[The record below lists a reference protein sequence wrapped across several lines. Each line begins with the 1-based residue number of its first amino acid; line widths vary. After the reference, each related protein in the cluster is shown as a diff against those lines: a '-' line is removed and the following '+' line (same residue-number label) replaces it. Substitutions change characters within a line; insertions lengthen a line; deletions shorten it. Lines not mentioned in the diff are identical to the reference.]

1 MAGGFVFRLLT
12 GVSIGRS
19 ALLGLGAGFSVF
31 LAWALCRE
39 LDPDNDLSAF
49 VAAGLSL
56 LGLFILGHPSLSL
69 LFWLLLL
76 LRIVNRTT
84 GLQATWL
91 DSFALLGIG
100 GWLVHKGN
108 WEIGLV
114 TAAAFF
120 LDSRL
125 HPRHK
130 RQILFAGLM
139 IVSTVVSVILKPQL
153 LSNIGLYLGH
163 TGIALGVAAAFIPVM
178 SGTKSLKSV
187 GDVTGEPLVSSRVL
201 SGQALALISGIVAV
215 LWSGAIGF
223 QMLLSLWTAVLGAA
237 FYRYFL
243 LFFRE

>member
-39 LDPDNDLSAF
+39 LDPDHDLSAF
-49 VAAGLSL
+49 FAAGLSL

-125 HPRHK
+125 QPRNRK
-130 RQILFAGLM
+130 QVYFSCLM
-139 IVSTVVSVILKPQL
+139 IVAPAVSVILRPHQL
-153 LSNIGLYLGH
+153 GNIGLHWGA
-163 TGIALGVAAAFIPVM
+163 TGIALGLSVLFIPVM
-178 SGTKSLKSV
+178 LGTKSLTSV
-187 GDVTGEPLVSSRVL
+187 GDMTGKPLVSSRVL
-201 SGQALALISGIVAV
+201 SGQVLAV
-215 LWSGAIGF
+215 LSGTLAVLLSGASGF
-223 QMLLSLWTAVLGAA
+223 QALLPLWAAVVGTAV
-237 FYRYFL
+237 YRFFL
-243 LFFRE
+243 LFFP